1 MNPTDGVNNL
11 GSVSPNVVD
20 STELSQQDFISA
32 VYLERG
38 NMLDSE
44 VRRLVGE
51 IETSNELLVSVNN
64 LINKANISQ
73 YGTSTYPSPTWAV
86 NGDNIV
92 LNNGYG
98 LSLRQDEEG
107 NTLFTL
113 ADAQGNQLIYQ
124 NQTLIPVPAGTTVDV
139 MQVGI
144 PVMNEMTMV
153 LDDGTEITFGTA
165 TADTPFDSQNFSGGQ
180 TDITSISITRGN
192 QGMLI
197 TGVDGSS
204 PTIGAPSLGGQ
215 GLDAINNDGY
225 VLLEAGGLH
234 SWEYDGVNVASLS
247 RTDPN
252 DANIQVSGY
261 AARKLAF
268 QNQFANEYNGGA
280 PVLTQQEITVLTNIL
295 KVTYTDASGS
305 GRLTPEE
312 WERLKTTMEAAKE
325 NLTGSNQLQ
334 TVQLQ
339 RAMSTYNQNFDA
351 MSNSQSRIYNL
362 LRDIMNNIK

>member
-11 GSVSPNVVD
+11 GNVNPTVVD

-44 VRRLVGE
+44 VRRIVGE

-73 YGTSTYPSPTWAV
+73 YGTSTYTSPTWNV
-86 NGDNIV
+86 NGNNVV
-92 LNNGYG
+92 LDNGYG
-98 LSLRQDEEG
+98 LSLQQDEEG
-107 NTLFTL
+107 NTLFIL
-113 ADAQGNQLIYQ
+113 ADAEGNQLIYQ

-165 TADTPFDSQNFSGGQ
+165 TPDTPFDSQNFSDGQ
-180 TDITSISITRGN
+180 TDITSITITRGN

-204 PTIGAPSLGGQ
+204 PVIGAPALG
-215 GLDAINNDGY
+215 DR
-225 VLLEAGGLH
+225 VLMRPIMMVTFCLKRRLALL
-234 SWEYDGVNVASLS
+234 GVRRSEC
-247 RTDPN
+247 RQP
-252 DANIQVSGY
+252 
-261 AARKLAF
+261 
-268 QNQFANEYNGGA
+268 
-280 PVLTQQEITVLTNIL
+280 
-295 KVTYTDASGS
+295 
-305 GRLTPEE
+305 
-312 WERLKTTMEAAKE
+312 
-325 NLTGSNQLQ
+325 
-334 TVQLQ
+334 
-339 RAMSTYNQNFDA
+339 
-351 MSNSQSRIYNL
+351 
-362 LRDIMNNIK
+362 

>member
-11 GSVSPNVVD
+11 GNVNPAVVD

-44 VRRLVGE
+44 VRRIVSD

-73 YGTSTYPSPTWAV
+73 YGSSNYSSPTWRV
-86 NGDNIV
+86 NGNNVV
-92 LNNGYG
+92 LDNGYG
-98 LSLRQDEEG
+98 LSLQQDEEG

-113 ADAQGNQLIYQ
+113 ADAEGNQLIYQ
-124 NQTLIPVPAGTTVDV
+124 NQTLIPVPARTTVDV

-165 TADTPFDSQNFSGGQ
+165 TPGTPFDPQNFSGGQ
-180 TDITSISITRGN
+180 TDITSITITRGN

-204 PTIGAPSLGGQ
+204 PTIGAPGLGGQ
-215 GLDAINNDGY
+215 GLDAANNDGY
-225 VLLEAGGLH
+225 ILLEAGGLH
-234 SWEYDGVNVASLS
+234 SWEYDGVNVSSLS

-252 DANIQVSGY
+252 DADIQVSGY

-268 QNQFANEYNGGA
+268 QNQLANEYNGGS
-280 PVLTQQEITVLTNIL
+280 PVLTQQEITMLSNVL
-295 KVTYTDASGS
+295 KSPYADASGT
-305 GRLTPEE
+305 GMLTPEE
-312 WERLKTTMEAAKE
+312 WGQLKTSMEAAKE
-325 NLTGSNQLQ
+325 NLSGSNQLQ

-339 RAMSTYNQNFDA
+339 RAMSTHNQNFDA
-351 MSNSQSRIYNL
+351 MTNSQSRIYNL
-362 LRDIMNNIK
+362 LRDIVNNIK